1 MTWDESEVLLGT
13 SWELGEHVVNNKN
26 LKIQKLPTFHK
37 RKNKIG

>member
-26 LKIQKLPTFHK
+26 LKKS
-37 RKNKIG
+37 KNSQLSTKEKTR